1 MHNTILETEVDNV
14 LYSISNDRFPPL
26 RDVSIVR
33 TTFSIINPNTGEI
46 YQDIVHS
53 KIYTISMT
61 FDELSDAIDEYE
73 DSGVSDSFAFCDFDI
88 LECSNDK
95 KIDFIVSYQFRKQ
108 GQRIVHAMI
117 IRVRNSNRASKQLT
131 NKLLEGK

>member
-88 LECSNDK
+88 LECSNDALGNDALGNDK

-117 IRVRNSNRASKQLT
+117 IRVRNSNRA
-131 NKLLEGK
+131 